1 MNNKIKKI
9 RIKTHKSKKTK
20 RIYEPVK
27 NVFELCDVMKK
38 HNDKIAFSYFDK
50 PGSIADITY
59 FDFQNQ
65 VFKTTAGLEK
75 SGLAG
80 KKIAIIGD
88 TSPMWVCIY
97 LSILA
102 SGGVA
107 IPLDKELDIE
117 EIGKFMTWV
126 QADAIAFTPKFKDK
140 IVYLMENNTS
150 LKTYI
155 PFSNIENFDGDSII
169 SLDTLLE
176 TGEEEVNNGFE
187 FKRDIDIES
196 MQEMLFTSGTTGT
209 SKCVMLS
216 QKNIFSCVI
225 SAVESVDFNP
235 DDVLL
240 SILPIHH
247 TYELAII
254 LAELVYGIKICVNDS
269 LRHIMQNLQTFKPT
283 GLTLVPLIVETMHQ
297 KIWSTAKRNG
307 SDHKLKLGMMAAS
320 TMKKAGLDFRKKI
333 FANVIEAFGG
343 RLKKIVCGGAALD
356 PLLIEAFENFGIS
369 IYEGYGIT
377 ECSPLAAVTP
387 YYARKYGS
395 VGPSVPCCQARIMGT
410 GIGDFG
416 YLEGEIQIKGDN
428 VMLGYYDN
436 DKANTLAFTEDG
448 WFKTGDLG
456 YIDDDGYIFITG
468 RLKSVIVLNNG
479 KNVFPEELEEYLS
492 HISKIKECVVVGRAD
507 YNENVVI
514 TAVIYP
520 NYEEFKEGVTEEE
533 IIAEL
538 SVEIDKINRKLPIF
552 KRIIDIDIRD
562 TEFEKTTSKKI
573 KRHLVS

>member
-1 MNNKIKKI
+1 MKNKKIKI
-9 RIKTHKSKKTK
+9 TIHKSKKTK
-20 RIYEPVK
+20 RIYEPARH
-27 NVFELCDVMKK
+27 VFDLCRIMQK
-38 HNDKIAFSYFDK
+38 HGEKIAFSYFEK
-50 PGSIADITY
+50 PGEIRDITY
-59 FDFQNQ
+59 TDFEHM
-65 VFKTTAGLEK
+65 VHMTSAGLEK
-75 SGLAG
+75 HGFAG
-80 KKIAIIGD
+80 KKIAIIGE
-88 TSPMWVCIY
+88 TCPEWICIY
-97 LSILA
+97 LSTLA
-102 SGGVA
+102 IGGVV

-117 EIGKFMTWV
+117 EIGNFMTWV
-126 QADAIAFTPKFKDK
+126 KADAIAFSPKFKDK
-140 IVYLMENNTS
+140 MQYLMDNNTT
-150 LKTYI
+150 LQKYI
-155 PFSNIENFDGDSII
+155 PFSDISDFGNDNVISLNSIIDDGDI
-169 SLDTLLE
+169 
-176 TGEEEVNNGFE
+176 EVRNGFE
-187 FKRDIDIES
+187 YRENELDIES

-216 QKNIFSCVI
+216 QKNIFSCAT

-254 LAELVYGIKICVNDS
+254 LAELIYGIKICINDS
-269 LRHIMQNLQTFKPT
+269 LRHIMTNLQTFKPT

-343 RLKKIVCGGAALD
+343 RLEKIICGGAALD
-356 PLLIEAFENFGIS
+356 PLLIETFENFGIS

-395 VGPSVPCCQARIMGT
+395 VGTSVPCCEARIMGT

-436 DKANTLAFTEDG
+436 EKANTLAFTEDG
-448 WFKTGDLG
+448 WFKTGDIG

-479 KNVFPEELEEYLS
+479 KNVFPEEIEEYLS
-492 HISKIKECVVVGRAD
+492 HIPQIKECVVVGRAD
-507 YNENVVI
+507 CNENVVI

-520 NYEEFKEGVTEEE
+520 NYEELPENASEDD
-533 IIAEL
+533 IIAIL
-538 SVEIDKINRKLPIF
+538 NTEIDKINKKLPIF
-552 KRIIDIDIRD
+552 KRVLDIDLRD